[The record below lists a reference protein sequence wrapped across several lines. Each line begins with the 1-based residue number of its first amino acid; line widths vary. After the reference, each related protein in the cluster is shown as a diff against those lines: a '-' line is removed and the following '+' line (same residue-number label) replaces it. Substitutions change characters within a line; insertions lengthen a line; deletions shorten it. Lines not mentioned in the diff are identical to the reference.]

1 MNREEIKQRLI
12 DMLQEL
18 FPEAG
23 IDKDMLEYVD
33 LIDDLGME
41 SITFVSVVVEVE
53 DLFGITIPDDV
64 LLLDYFRNVNG
75 ILKIIED
82 IKNKERQVTEGV

>member
-1 MNREEIKQRLI
+1 
-12 DMLQEL
+12 
-18 FPEAG
+18 
-23 IDKDMLEYVD
+23 MLEYVD

-82 IKNKERQVTEGV
+82 IKNKERQATEGV

>member
-1 MNREEIKQRLI
+1 M
-12 DMLQEL
+12 MW
-18 FPEAG
+18 
-23 IDKDMLEYVD
+23 
-33 LIDDLGME
+33 GME

-64 LLLDYFRNVNG
+64 LLLDCFRNVNG

-82 IKNKERQVTEGV
+82 IKNKEKQDAEGV

>member
-18 FPEAG
+18 FPEAV

-82 IKNKERQVTEGV
+82 IKNKERQATEGV

>member
-18 FPEAG
+18 FPESG
-23 IDKDMLEYVD
+23 VDKDMLEYVD

-41 SITFVSVVVEVE
+41 SITFVSVVVEIE

-82 IKNKERQVTEGV
+82 IKNKERQATEGV

>member
-33 LIDDLGME
+33 LIDDVG
-41 SITFVSVVVEVE
+41 
-53 DLFGITIPDDV
+53 DGIYHIC
-64 LLLDYFRNVNG
+64 FRCS
-75 ILKIIED
+75 
-82 IKNKERQVTEGV
+82 

>member
-18 FPEAG
+18 FPESG
-23 IDKDMLEYVD
+23 VDKDMLEYVD

-41 SITFVSVVVEVE
+41 SITFVSVVVEIE

-64 LLLDYFRNVNG
+64 LLLDCFRNANG

-82 IKNKERQVTEGV
+82 IKNKETQDTEGV